1 MELINLI
8 ESSVIVNTSANNNVI
23 VETPV
28 TYTITTGVV
37 GPPGPQ
43 GEPGVQGPQGASG
56 DGTVGGIAVAVA
68 GLTSNDLLYFNG
80 INWANTQPAKLTEGG
95 NF

>member
-8 ESSVIVNTSANNNVI
+8 ESSVVINTSVNNNVV

-28 TYTITTGVV
+28 AYTITTGIV

-43 GEPGVQGPQGASG
+43 GAQGLQGLQGPSG
-56 DGTVGGIAVAVA
+56 EGTIGGIAVAVA
-68 GLTSNDLLYFNG
+68 GLTSNDLLYFDG